1 MSPIA
6 TSPVRR
12 AIWVLDGMNLF
23 TRYFMANETISTKSE
38 PIGGVVGFLKFVNSI
53 NQNFSPGKIYITWES
68 GGASPRRKAIYSDYK
83 ANRGKMK
90 EKKLEKIAR
99 GLGTMKEMASI
110 DDENRV
116 KQLGILYSL
125 LNTLPVCQIFVAD
138 TEGDDLVSYLVKDR
152 FAGDPLTK
160 DAQKVI
166 VSNDKD
172 FYQLLD
178 DPLVSIYDPAKKVFF
193 TADDVHKTYGISARN
208 FCLAKALVGDN
219 SDNVPGV
226 SGLGFKTAQK
236 RFSELL
242 GASDKDA
249 TIDDIII
256 ECHARLA
263 DKKTAKVKVFK
274 DIVDSEEIIKRN
286 WKLMYL
292 NTSAL
297 SANQVEKVNYA
308 VDSHS
313 NKLNKLGFIKT
324 LISNGIQLD
333 IDIERMCSVMTQN
346 LLFS

>member
-23 TRYFMANETISTKSE
+23 TRYFMAVEAVSTKSE
-38 PIGGVVGFLKFVNSI
+38 PVGGVVGFLKFINSI
-53 NQNFSPGKIYITWES
+53 NQNYSPGKIYITWEA
-68 GGASPRRKAIYSDYK
+68 GGASPRRKAIYSEYK

-99 GLGTMKEMASI
+99 GLGTMKEMASA
-110 DDENRV
+110 DDDNRV
-116 KQLGILYSL
+116 KQLGILYSI
-125 LNTLPVCQIFVAD
+125 LNTLPICQIFVAD
-138 TEGDDLVSYLVKDR
+138 TEGDDIVSYLVKDR
-152 FAGDPLTK
+152 FAGDPMTK
-160 DAQKVI
+160 DTQKII

-178 DPLVSIYDPAKKVFF
+178 DPLVSIYDPAKKVFIN
-193 TADDVHKTYGISARN
+193 ADQVHKTYGISARN

-226 SGLGFKTAQK
+226 PGLGFKTAQK

-242 GASDKDA
+242 GASDKDT
-249 TIDDIII
+249 TIDDIMI

-263 DKKTAKVKVFK
+263 DKKTAKIKVFK
-274 DIVDSEEIIKRN
+274 DIVDHEEDIKRN

-297 SANQVEKVNYA
+297 SAPQVDKVNFA
-308 VDSHS
+308 IDEHTAKM
-313 NKLNKLGFIKT
+313 NKLAFIKT
-324 LISNGIQLD
+324 LIGNGIQLD
-333 IDIERMCSVMTQN
+333 VDVERMCSVMTQN